1 MAVGV
6 GTWVVR
12 KSVSALRKSDQPVE
26 TIRMKPG
33 ETLEISAVEP
43 LTRKQRKATKAAE
56 RRSK

>member
-6 GTWVVR
+6 GTWVLR
-12 KSVSALRKSDQPVE
+12 KGAMAIRKSDQPVE

-33 ETLEISAVEP
+33 ETLEISTAKP
-43 LTRKQRKATKAAE
+43 LTKKQRKATKAAS